1 MQELKHPK
9 NALSTRRQGSAL
21 LAITAVVAVS
31 LVTACGEPDDGA
43 DGTGAWPGQV
53 GAGNTGGTAG
63 AGGTSGAGPVNPGG
77 AAGGGSIAGGATG
90 LGGTQAGPGA
100 VVPGGTAGGTA
111 GGGVDTPYCKV
122 KAIVD
127 KGCLGCHGS
136 ELAGGAPFKL
146 VSYADLTAAHP
157 SKPGKK
163 VYERVGFRVH
173 ADKSQSEGLTVMPP
187 GKPLPA
193 ADVAIIDQ
201 WVAAGA
207 PQGENPTCAG
217 TAGGVA
223 PGGGEAQNKVWPLPE
238 CDAVYKI
245 TAHGA
250 GGVDTPASAPPGR
263 ESHPQVA
270 WDAPWGDEEVQAIA
284 FKTITDNAK
293 VLHHWILSGRPGGFL
308 TGWAPGED
316 GIRLMR
322 PDVGMLMPRGPG
334 SLNLDMHYFNT
345 MGTTTESDKSGVEVC
360 VVKKPKFRKN
370 NAAVTM
376 SLASLGDFLG
386 GGLAPANTVNHEVT
400 SNCTV
405 GGSQPVTLL
414 SASPHAH
421 KYARHMRFTLKRS
434 SGEML
439 VMHDQPFMFGEQKSF
454 ALDPPVVVNP
464 GDVITTTCVYT
475 NMTSK
480 NITFGESTED
490 EMCFNFAMY
499 YPAGGL
505 TCSGGG
511 FFGGGGGAGSGA
523 GGVLGGLLG
532 N

>member
-1 MQELKHPK
+1 
-9 NALSTRRQGSAL
+9 
-21 LAITAVVAVS
+21 
-31 LVTACGEPDDGA
+31 
-43 DGTGAWPGQV
+43 
-53 GAGNTGGTAG
+53 
-63 AGGTSGAGPVNPGG
+63 
-77 AAGGGSIAGGATG
+77 
-90 LGGTQAGPGA
+90 
-100 VVPGGTAGGTA
+100 
-111 GGGVDTPYCKV
+111 
-122 KAIVD
+122 
-127 KGCLGCHGS
+127 
-136 ELAGGAPFKL
+136 
-146 VSYADLTAAHP
+146 
-157 SKPGKK
+157 
-163 VYERVGFRVH
+163 
-173 ADKSQSEGLTVMPP
+173 MPP

-217 TAGGVA
+217 LSGGA
-223 PGGGEAQNKVWPLPE
+223 TGGGEPQAKVWPLPE

-250 GGVDTPASAPPGR
+250 GGVDAPAMAPPGV
-263 ESHPQVA
+263 ESHPQVG

-322 PDVGMLMPRGPG
+322 PDVGMLMPRGAG

-345 MGTTTESDKSGVEVC
+345 MGTQAEADKSGVEVC
-360 VVKKPKFRKN
+360 VVKKAKFRKN

-376 SLASLGDFLG
+376 SLASIGDFFG

-405 GGSQPVTLL
+405 GGSQPITLL

-421 KYARHMRFTLKRS
+421 KYARHMRFTLTRA
-434 SGEML
+434 SGEMIT
-439 VMHDQPFMFGEQKSF
+439 MHDQAFMFGEQKSF
-454 ALDPPVVVNP
+454 ALDPPVVVQP
-464 GDVITTTCVYT
+464 GDVITTTCIYT
-475 NMTSK
+475 NMTSRD
-480 NITFGESTED
+480 ITFGESTEN
-490 EMCFNFAMY
+490 EMCFNFATY
-499 YPAGGL
+499 YPAGAL

-511 FFGGGGGAGSGA
+511 LIGGGGGGTGA
-523 GGVLGGLLG
+523 GGVFGGLLG
-532 N
+532 F